1 MVKNDRMIIA
11 AFPDVVPIGKKVA
24 AALKAKFEEIR
35 VHKFPDNEFNI
46 KFKNNPKGKKV
57 VVINSIFNE
66 TNQKLVETLLAGG
79 VAKDYGAKKIILV
92 ATYLPYMRQDTHFSN
107 YDSFSAKHMLE
118 IFADFDKIIA
128 IDPHLHRIK
137 NMHYLSDRA
146 ESITADDVIADYI
159 KKRFKGDF
167 EIIGPDEESQQWSA
181 KIAKILKK
189 KVVILHKDRFG
200 DSRIKQVSFNFDKNK
215 NYIIIDDIISTGK
228 TIAGVLGM
236 IEKRGA
242 KKIVCIGIHGL
253 LTNGADKLIK
263 KYAELITTNTISGKY
278 SRIDVSPAI
287 IERLKK
293 EI

>member
-242 KKIVCIGIHGL
+242 KKIVCIGIH
-253 LTNGADKLIK
+253 
-263 KYAELITTNTISGKY
+263 
-278 SRIDVSPAI
+278 
-287 IERLKK
+287 
-293 EI
+293 